1 MVLKFMNSSINMFS
15 TKILYLLFFLM
26 ACGSSVSLA
35 QDVQQDDPYK
45 KPQLWKKIKANPSD
59 STLWSLYIGKKW
71 AAMNANDKE
80 TITSWQQELYIQSI
94 AEKEAVYGAREKEED
109 LFKEP
114 TKGANTSARVTK
126 SEVTMKQLVALENI
140 IMQERTDIAKLKKN
154 IYENFV
160 IIEDAFREEF
170 ALFNVTYRYYADLHA
185 DRKYSEVKWIEE
197 QEARL
202 RKLKQEKIAVLRK
215 QVGLK

>member
-1 MVLKFMNSSINMFS
+1 MNSNINMFS

-26 ACGSSVSLA
+26 AFASSVSLA
-35 QDVQQDDPYK
+35 QDIQQDDPYK
-45 KPQLWKKIKANPSD
+45 KPQLWKKIRANPSD

-71 AAMNANDKE
+71 TAMSIDDKE
-80 TITSWQQELYIQSI
+80 VIASWQQELYIQSI

-114 TKGANTSARVTK
+114 TKGANTAARVTK

-170 ALFNVTYRYYADLHA
+170 ALFNVTYRYYDDLHA
-185 DRKYSEVKWIEE
+185 DRKYSEVKWVEE
-197 QEARL
+197 QEAL
-202 RKLKQEKIAVLRK
+202 LKKLKQEKIAVLRK